1 MEMNNEIEKYA
12 EIIGVTLEEAT
23 AIFNGIVTDNNLD
36 VNTENGLKVARSVF
50 GSKFSQARA
59 RMMNEQK
66 TGETTQEEYT
76 GPTFTKS
83 ATGFFWAGDN
93 PSNWEERNRNTLLA
107 EYQ

>member
-50 GSKFSQARA
+50 RSKFSQARA
-59 RMMNEQK
+59 RKMN
-66 TGETTQEEYT
+66 
-76 GPTFTKS
+76 
-83 ATGFFWAGDN
+83 
-93 PSNWEERNRNTLLA
+93 
-107 EYQ
+107 